1 MATKITYKYK
11 KQAREINFSYSKYH
25 DMYEA
30 VAEAE
35 GVDLTNYLMMEKQV
49 AMTSKGKS
57 AVKDF
62 RAKEFARFGFSDIY
76 YVKDDQADES
86 ITS

>member
-1 MATKITYKYK
+1 MARKITYKYK
-11 KQAREINFSYSKYH
+11 NQRKEINFAYDVYH

-30 VAEAE
+30 IAAEE
-35 GVDLTNYLMMEKQV
+35 GVDLTNYLAMEQQI
-49 AMTSKGKS
+49 AMTSKGGA

-76 YVKDDQADES
+76 FVKDDPN
-86 ITS
+86 TKK